1 MEPGHVLGGR
11 YAVLAL
17 LGRGGMAEVHL
28 ARDQRLDRLV
38 AVKALRPDLATD
50 PTSLLRFRREA
61 LSTASLNHSSIVAV
75 YDSGEE
81 ALGEGVLPYLVMEYV
96 QGCTLDEMLRQGP
109 PLPAAR
115 ALELTLGVLEA
126 LERAHAQGIVHRD
139 VKPANVMVTRDGRTK
154 VMDFGIAQFLAM
166 DATALTQGSVVI
178 GTAAYL
184 SPEQASGESVDV
196 RSDLYSA
203 GCLLYELLTGRPP
216 FTGETPIA
224 VAWQHVNE
232 EPQPPSTYTP
242 ELPDVCDGLVL
253 PALAKDRHQR
263 YQTATEMR
271 IAVAHTLAAVVARTH
286 ASDVLTTCLTP
297 PASDHASAP
306 VEPAPGRVQRT
317 RGPQRGRRATRV
329 VLATVLCAAVC
340 AAAGAYS
347 AAGSP
352 PGGRAVRMPDL
363 AGKSVADARLSVQ
376 SSGLRVSRVVEG
388 ACPTPGLPVRRV
400 CGQLPAS
407 GDAVIR
413 GSAVVIDVPAPSS
426 PAAQR

>member
-1 MEPGHVLGGR
+1 M
-11 YAVLAL
+11 VLAL

-75 YDSGEE
+75 FDSGEE

-96 QGCTLDEMLRQGP
+96 QGCALDEMLRQGP
-109 PLPAAR
+109 PLPAER

-139 VKPANVMVTRDGRTK
+139 VKPANVMVTWEGRTK
-154 VMDFGIAQFLAM
+154 VMDFGIAQLLTTDAM
-166 DATALTQGSVVI
+166 ALTQGSVVI

-184 SPEQASGESVDV
+184 SPEQARGESVDV

-232 EPQPPSTYTP
+232 EPRPPSAYAP

-286 ASDVLTTCLTP
+286 ASDVFTTCRTP
-297 PASDHASAP
+297 PVSDHASAP

-317 RGPQRGRRATRV
+317 RGPQRGRRARRV
-329 VLATVLCAAVC
+329 VLAVVLCAAVC

-363 AGKSVADARLSVQ
+363 AGKSVADARLSAQ

-407 GDAVIR
+407 GDAVTR